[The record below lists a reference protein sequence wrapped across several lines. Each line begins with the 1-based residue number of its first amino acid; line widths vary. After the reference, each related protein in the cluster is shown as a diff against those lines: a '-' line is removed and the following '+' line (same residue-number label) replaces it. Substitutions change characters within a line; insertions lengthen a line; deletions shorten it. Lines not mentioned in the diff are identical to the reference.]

1 MNVGTTDLVMR
12 TLEQIDYLMLSL
24 KMMLREEKYE
34 EMAVG
39 MGLLEEWIGLL
50 RLHLETEAKSGQ

>member
-50 RLHLETEAKSGQ
+50 RLHLETEAKPGQ

>member
-1 MNVGTTDLVMR
+1 MNVVTTDLVMR